1 MSDFAIGVVLLV
13 LVGAMVALML
23 YGIYM
28 KVVRPRQWR
37 VEMNGHSYNVTG
49 VVNDALESASPYTR
63 KRCTSVYLCDM
74 G

>member
-13 LVGAMVALML
+13 LVGAMVALMF

-49 VVNDALESASPYTR
+49 VVNDALESASPYTG